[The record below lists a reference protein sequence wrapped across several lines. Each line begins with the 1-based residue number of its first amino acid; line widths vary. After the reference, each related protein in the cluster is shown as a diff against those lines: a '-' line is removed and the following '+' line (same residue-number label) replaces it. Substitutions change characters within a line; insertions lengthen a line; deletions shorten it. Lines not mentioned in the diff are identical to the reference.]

1 MKSAAK
7 ILYTIGKVINIIGIV
22 ACAILVAAGIAVS
35 ALGAQAIET
44 NGVELT
50 AEQIAVLGVGLI
62 VAGVISL
69 IIEIVVLV
77 FASKAIKA
85 VGDGAKSNAPHI
97 IMIVIGVIGSDIF
110 YLLGG
115 IFGLVSE
122 SQDNG

>member
-1 MKSAAK
+1 MRIVKPFNAVYTAYRLSESGSIEYGAA
-7 ILYTIGKVINIIGIV
+7 Y
-22 ACAILVAAGIAVS
+22 
-35 ALGAQAIET
+35 
-44 NGVELT
+44 GVELT